1 MRHPLGARATQIAS
15 GRGIIMGMTA
25 IKRSTIYFDA
35 KVHRA
40 VRRKAA
46 AVDASISDVV
56 NDAVRRSL
64 LEDAEDVKTFVERR
78 DEPTVSFEKVVRSM
92 KRRGKL

>member
-1 MRHPLGARATQIAS
+1 MRGIAIRVIIAS
-15 GRGIIMGMTA
+15 MTA
-25 IKRSTIYFDA
+25 TKRSTIYFDA

-46 AVDASISDVV
+46 AVDASISDIV
-56 NDAVRRSL
+56 NEAVRRSL
-64 LEDAEDVKTFVERR
+64 LEDAEDLKAFAERR
-78 DEPTVSFEKVVRSM
+78 DEPSVPFEAVVRSM

>member
-1 MRHPLGARATQIAS
+1 
-15 GRGIIMGMTA
+15 MTA
-25 IKRSTIYFDA
+25 TKRSTIYFDA

-46 AVDASISDVV
+46 AADASISDIV
-56 NDAVRRSL
+56 NEAVRRSL
-64 LEDAEDVKTFVERR
+64 LEDAEDLKTLAERH
-78 DEPTVSFEKVVRSM
+78 DEPSIAFENVVRSM

>member
-1 MRHPLGARATQIAS
+1 
-15 GRGIIMGMTA
+15 MTA
-25 IKRSTIYFDA
+25 LKRSTIYFDP

-46 AVDASISDVV
+46 AADASISDIV
-56 NDAVRRSL
+56 NEAVRRSL
-64 LEDAEDVKTFVERR
+64 LEDEEDIREFEKRR
-78 DEPTVSFEKVVRSM
+78 LEPTVAFSEVVRSM

>member
-1 MRHPLGARATQIAS
+1 
-15 GRGIIMGMTA
+15 MTA
-25 IKRSTIYFDA
+25 TKRSTIYFDA

-46 AVDASISDVV
+46 AVDASISDIV
-56 NDAVRRSL
+56 NEAVRRSL
-64 LEDAEDVKTFVERR
+64 LEDAEDLKAFAERR
-78 DEPTVSFEKVVRSM
+78 SELSIPFEAVVRSM